1 MTPIEKQIA
10 ALQEKISRERA
21 KLADAK
27 AKAASQSRKRDTR
40 KKILFGY
47 ALLDWASTLPQP
59 ERKRIL
65 SLIHARL
72 KTREREAF
80 PLREALGDVEAIAER
95 RRSSPPEEVTGTGS
109 LPFPTGNQ

>member
-1 MTPIEKQIA
+1 MTPIQKQIVV
-10 ALQEKISRERA
+10 LEEKISRERA

-27 AKAASQSRKRDTR
+27 AKAAAQNRKRDTR
-40 KKILFGY
+40 RKILFGY

-72 KTREREAF
+72 KKRERVAF
-80 PLREALGDVEAIAER
+80 PLREALDDVEAIAEG
-95 RRSSPPEEVTGTGS
+95 RRSSH
-109 LPFPTGNQ
+109 LPVSWSRLSCR